1 MIRTHVVCAALT
13 VAALV
18 PGQLLAQ
25 DQAADPTKVA
35 SEQYTVEMENDAV
48 RVLRVSYAPGAKSA
62 LHAHPGHVAILTT
75 DGTYRVT
82 GADGE
87 VRDIAG
93 KRGDAVWAPAGAH
106 TIENPGEA
114 QMDAILVEILPDES
128 GAMVQEVSDEEVV
141 PVEADDAAEAVAE
154 VAADA
159 ADAMDDAMDD
169 AADAMADAGDP
180 TEVASAQYSV
190 ILENDQVRVLRAA
203 YEPGVETAMHR
214 HPAMVAVLMSDGGWQ
229 STDPTGEVLD
239 VESQDGIVIWHDA
252 HAHAMKNAGD
262 AAGGA
267 ILVELK

>member
-13 VAALV
+13 IAALV

-25 DQAADPTKVA
+25 DQAADPTEVA

-62 LHAHPGHVAILTT
+62 RHAHPGHVAILTT

-93 KRGDAVWAPAGAH
+93 KRGDAIWAPAGAH

-128 GAMVQEVSDEEVV
+128 GAMMQEVS
-141 PVEADDAAEAVAE
+141 
-154 VAADA
+154 
-159 ADAMDDAMDD
+159 
-169 AADAMADAGDP
+169 DP

-262 AAGGA
+262 SAGGA